1 MRLPGGCNLTDMEQL
16 LRNFDL
22 SVVNPM
28 QRLRSIC
35 HGIFFQSQ
43 MWLTAFE
50 RDQS

>member
-1 MRLPGGCNLTDMEQL
+1 MDYLLTFEQL

-22 SVVNPM
+22 NVVNPI
-28 QRLRSIC
+28 QPIRSTC

-50 RDQS
+50 RDQT